1 MCVRLFD
8 GMCVR
13 QKIQGGKRKRRTV
26 SYVYVD
32 LLQLEF
38 RRSKRVGLD
47 VKGNIARLDYVAG

>member
-1 MCVRLFD
+1 
-8 GMCVR
+8 MCVR